1 MIQRQAES
9 ISFCGQPVAVDQINL
24 IRRITAEFGGLS
36 RTELAS
42 TVCELLDWHRPTG
55 KPKTVECRVFLEAL
69 HDGGQIHLPER
80 QTRRPY
86 GSKTVILDTG
96 AGGLGAPVE
105 GSLPDFRPLEIE
117 PVLTASDNALWRELI
132 QQHHYLGYR
141 VPFGAHLRYFVR
153 IGSPHPIRVGAL
165 QFSSPAW
172 RMAERERWIGWS
184 DEARRRNLQQIVCN
198 SRFLIFPWVR
208 IPNLASCALALAARR
223 LSEDW
228 MARYQVR
235 PLLLETLVDP
245 ARFKGTCYQA
255 ANWIHVGQTTGRGRQ
270 DRAHQRHGSTPKTI
284 FVYPLAAEARQLL
297 SNGSAL

>member
-1 MIQRQAES
+1 
-9 ISFCGQPVAVDQINL
+9 
-24 IRRITAEFGGLS
+24 
-36 RTELAS
+36 
-42 TVCELLDWHRPTG
+42 
-55 KPKTVECRVFLEAL
+55 L